1 MSHQSIQLLYIE
13 DNDADAALLK
23 IHVSRFDSDA
33 EIDVTHVETL
43 ADGLNSLS
51 VSNFD
56 VVLLDLGLPGTE
68 GLDGVKEIL
77 NVHPK
82 CCMIV
87 LSGNRSLELAKES
100 IALGAQDF
108 ILKNDLNPG
117 LLEKSIFFSLERLR
131 LKKKLSAQ
139 SLKLTRLEIAVEQS
153 ANMIDIT
160 DLNGRIQYVNKRFE
174 EVTGYSKEE
183 IIGLKASTL
192 KSDYHGPS
200 FYQDLWATIRSG
212 KTWKGT
218 FKNKKKDGTLY
229 WEDATISP
237 VYNDKGEL
245 TNFVAIK
252 EDITEAKAVKDRL
265 NFTVEAARL
274 GTWEWEVKADK
285 ILLNDIY
292 AQLLGYTFDEL
303 DDTFSG
309 NRKLIHPD
317 DSELVQQC
325 INEHLNGEKDSY
337 EAFYRLRKKDG
348 SYLWVYDSGIIVER
362 DENHEAIK
370 WSGVVVDV
378 SKLKEQEI
386 QLEFETKQLEATQ
399 AIGKIGSWY
408 FDKSSRA
415 FTYIS
420 PESLAIMGWSKDQVI
435 TRELILSMVHDDDR
449 RILSQ
454 HMDQMIKGKSV
465 SHVIRIWVKNELKWI
480 KLKSS
485 PKKSL
490 KGKFIGVL
498 ALIQDVTED
507 QKARELVEASETKFK
522 TIFENATVG
531 IVYQDDEGKIL
542 DVNLMAAQILGVD
555 HPELE
560 QKTVDD
566 DDWKFIDLDGNPLG
580 PEDMPSNKVLKTKRP
595 VHEDIVGI
603 YNPTLKAYRWLK
615 IDSLPIVSSQ
625 SGSLTT
631 CTIFSDITEILEK
644 EQKIRTNEAQ
654 LRAAQKIASFGHW
667 TYDYRTDEY
676 QWSDAAYEI
685 FELKKGKVPSRELF
699 MQMVHP
705 DDRSRVLEIIS
716 EARRT
721 FDKTHLEFKVKLAS
735 GEIKYLEDSWET
747 NFGPDGKPTTV
758 LGVYHDITNRKKA
771 ELRLYETK
779 EKLAS
784 ILESF
789 DDIVVIID
797 NDLKVMEFFP
807 GGDASDL
814 LLPPEYLQGKRITR
828 FLPNHVNKQLH
839 QCISNLN
846 QTNSTQE
853 MEYGLV
859 IDDQQRWFSAKLS
872 SLHDSQQQVIGTTVV
887 IRNVTLRKIA
897 LLEQERATQKLTSI
911 ITSLDDHVIVVDK
924 EGYYRE
930 FFASRSGETTLSGAE
945 QILGKKYQEVV
956 SPELADLLA
965 KSFSKVDKSGK
976 TQTFIHK
983 TEDKKGDS
991 WYDTRVSPLYE
1002 NKVITGYTLLI
1013 RDISLQ
1019 KQNEIALAE
1028 SEERFRYQSEFLPHI
1043 VWTTDAEGVVNY
1055 LNEVGR
1061 SFYGDGVED
1070 LKKGSW
1076 NLIHPEDRHESVAK
1090 WEESLANKSSYT
1102 CLERHLCDDGKYYWL
1117 NVKANPLLDA
1127 QGNIVSW
1134 IGVSTNVN
1142 SEFEAKKLN
1151 DRLVKHLKQRV
1162 KEVNCLYRISH
1173 LSEQHLDSIPD
1184 ILKESVRVVQKAFW
1198 KPGLTEVRITWDDHK
1213 EQTDRLKYANRLFQ
1227 QIKYHGQTRGEIA
1240 VCVAKKTESGEPITI
1255 SDQEYNLLNSVADNL
1270 GLILGQSEQVRLIE
1284 ESEDRF
1290 RKLLED
1296 ATIGVII
1303 LTKSHFSGVNNRFLK
1318 MLGYTEEEV
1327 IGRNPWDI
1335 SPKKQPN
1342 GQTSKAFGM
1351 ELIER
1356 LEYEDQV
1363 NFTWHHLHKNGQLV
1377 ICDIQLTTMDFRDG
1391 NAIVAFVRDMTEENK
1406 AQRALIESEQK
1417 YRAIF
1422 ENINE
1427 GYVLVDIDG
1436 RIHNLN
1442 PSGAKILGINQSS
1455 ALGTNLKE
1463 VLFGEELMSYFEK
1476 LNGHNLRKEISVK
1489 NSLGKKLRLNINA
1502 QKVKREGSSTLIE
1515 ATFSDVSEQYR
1526 FTSFLNY
1533 SVQLYEA
1540 YNKGKSAL
1548 IKVAMESFQA
1558 ISDSKCSYYLTVNED
1573 GKSLSLLETG
1583 VFKNVCQASNQN
1595 KGCSDN
1601 KLVQDIKHWK
1611 KCISS
1616 RGHVIR
1622 NYKNGQRF
1630 HCINKECALPIKQE
1644 LQIPILQNTK
1654 VVALVGVSNKEHTYN
1669 DLDVELLGNYAH
1681 LFHSLLQRK
1690 ELELEHLNTLET
1702 LAKSQEVGRIGSWK
1716 VDLKTNEAWWSDELY
1731 NHYELDPKK
1740 AQVPQEG
1747 WLEFTHPEDRNA
1759 HRRAY
1764 ELGIK
1769 TGGMDHEYRI
1779 VLSDGR
1785 IRHLYAKSEVRYDAD
1800 GVPQVEV
1807 GIVQDVTDLRL
1818 AHKMVE
1824 EKSKQFENIV
1834 SSLPGIVYRIKFPK
1848 MEIEFLSSFTEK
1860 VIGYTRED
1868 LVNYPGNFGELLVHP
1883 DDLESVI
1890 DEIGVS
1896 LRQRKSLS
1904 LLFRMKTKHNGVKW
1918 FSNTG
1923 TIVEKNKEKQEF
1935 TIEGYIHDVTDR
1947 VKSEERVRNAFMEAS
1962 DKERSRISKEIHD
1975 SLQQTLTIASLNLE
1989 FIEQERDKLSHK
2001 VQERFDMAY
2010 DYLKRSLND
2019 TRAIAHSLMPK
2030 AIEDFGFV
2038 SVVQAMVNDL
2048 NKAGDCHFEF
2058 ITNMDQVRFKVP
2070 VDTNLYKIVQE
2081 ATNNV
2086 LKHAQAQNVTIQ
2098 YMRVGDKLQLSI
2110 EDDGT
2115 GFDISEIRAAQNGF
2129 GLANMRNRVS
2139 SLNADVL
2146 IDSYPGHGTTII
2158 IDFPYTKDLLY
2169 I

>member
-1 MSHQSIQLLYIE
+1 MNHQSIQLLYIE

-23 IHVSRFDSDA
+23 IHVSRFDSEA
-33 EIDVTHVETL
+33 EIEVTHVETL
-43 ADGLNSLS
+43 ADGLNCLS
-51 VSNFD
+51 ISNFD

-77 NVHPK
+77 SAHPK
-82 CCMIV
+82 CCIIV

-100 IALGAQDF
+100 IALGVQDF

-153 ANMIDIT
+153 ANIIDIT

-192 KSDYHGPS
+192 KSDYHGQS
-200 FYQDLWATIRSG
+200 FYKELWDTVRSG
-212 KTWKGT
+212 KTWKGI

-237 VYNDKGEL
+237 VYDDKGKL

-252 EDITEAKAVKDRL
+252 EDITEAKAIRDRL
-265 NFTVEAARL
+265 NFTVEAAGL

-292 AQLLGYTFDEL
+292 AKLLGYSVDQL

-309 NRKLIHPD
+309 NRALIHPD
-317 DSELVQQC
+317 DSDLVQRSL
-325 INEHLNGEKDSY
+325 NEHLNGEKESY
-337 EAFYRLRKKDG
+337 EAFYRLRKANG
-348 SYLWVYDSGIIVER
+348 SYLWVYDSGIVSER
-362 DENHEAIK
+362 GVDNEPLK
-370 WSGVVVDV
+370 LSGVVVDI

-399 AIGKIGSWY
+399 SIGKIGSWY
-408 FDKSSRA
+408 YDKSSRA

-420 PESLAIMGWSKDQVI
+420 PESLCIMGWSKDQTV
-435 TRELILSMVHDDDR
+435 TRELILSMVHEDDR
-449 RILSQ
+449 STLDQ
-454 HMDQMIKGKSV
+454 HMDQMVKGKSV
-465 SHVIRIWVKNELKWI
+465 SDLFRVWVKDELKWI
-480 KLKSS
+480 KLISS
-485 PKKSL
+485 PKKSP

-560 QKTVDD
+560 HKAVDD
-566 DDWKFIDLDGNPLG
+566 DDWKFIDLEGNSLG
-580 PEDMPSNKVLKTKRP
+580 PDDMPSNKVLKTKRP
-595 VHEDIVGI
+595 VHEDIVGV
-603 YNPTLKAYRWLK
+603 YNPTLKSYRWLR
-615 IDSLPIVSSQ
+615 IDSLPIIDSQ
-625 SGSLTT
+625 SGQLTT

-644 EQKIRTNEAQ
+644 EQKIRINEAQ

-685 FELKKGKVPSRELF
+685 FQLKKGKVPSRDLF
-699 MQMVHP
+699 MKMVHP

-716 EARRT
+716 EARKT

-747 NFGPDGKPTTV
+747 NFGSDGKPTTV

-771 ELRLYETK
+771 ELKLYETK

-797 NDLKVMEFFP
+797 NELKVLEFFP

-814 LLPPEYLQGKRITR
+814 LLPPEYLQGKKVTR
-828 FLPNHVNKQLH
+828 FLPSHVNKQLN
-839 QCISNLN
+839 QCIINLGK
-846 QTNSTQE
+846 TNSTQE
-853 MEYGLV
+853 MEYGLM
-859 IDDQQRWFSAKLS
+859 IEDEQKWFSAKLS
-872 SLHDSQQQVIGTTVV
+872 VLHDGQQKVIGTTVV
-887 IRNVTLRKIA
+887 IRNITMRKQA

-911 ITSLDDHVIVVDK
+911 ITSLDDHVIVIDK

-930 FFASRSGETTLSGAE
+930 FFVSRSDKSSLLGPEK
-945 QILGKKYQEVV
+945 ILGKKYQEVV
-956 SPELADLLA
+956 NQELAELLSHA
-965 KSFSKVDKSGK
+965 FKTVDKSR
-976 TQTFIHK
+976 QTHAFIYK
-983 TEDKKGDS
+983 SDDQDEVR
-991 WYDTRVSPLYE
+991 WYDTRVSPLFE
-1002 NKVITGYTLLI
+1002 NKLVTGYTLLI
-1013 RDISLQ
+1013 RDISVQ
-1019 KQNEIALAE
+1019 KRNEIALAE

-1043 VWTTDAEGVVNY
+1043 VWTTDENGVTNY

-1061 SFYGDGVED
+1061 NFYGSGLED
-1070 LKKGSW
+1070 LKQGSW
-1076 NLIHPEDRHESVAK
+1076 NLIHPEDRP
-1090 WEESLANKSSYT
+1090 ESLRKWQISVDSRSSYT
-1102 CLERHLCDDGKYYWL
+1102 CLERHLCEDGKYYWL
-1117 NVKANPLLDA
+1117 NVKANPLLDK

-1198 KPGLTEVRITWDDHK
+1198 KPALTEVRITWDDYK

-1227 QIKYHGQTRGEIA
+1227 QIKYQGRTRGEIA
-1240 VCVAKKTESGEPITI
+1240 VCVAKKTDSGAPISI

-1270 GLILGQSEQVRLIE
+1270 GLILGQSEQVKLIE

-1303 LTKSHFSGVNNRFLK
+1303 LTESHFSGVNNRFLK

-1327 IGRNPWDI
+1327 LGRGPWDI

-1342 GQTSKAFGM
+1342 GQSSKAFAM

-1356 LEYEDQV
+1356 LEFEDQV
-1363 NFTWHHLHKNGQLV
+1363 NFTWHHLHKNGGLV
-1377 ICDIQLTTMDFRDG
+1377 ECDIQLTTMDFRDG
-1391 NAIVAFVRDMTEENK
+1391 DAIVAFVRDMTEENK
-1406 AQRALIESEQK
+1406 AQRALIQSEQK

-1427 GYVLVDIDG
+1427 GYVLVGTDG
-1436 RIHNLN
+1436 KIHNLN
-1442 PSGAKILGINQSS
+1442 PSGAKILGINQSK
-1455 ALGTNLKE
+1455 AMGAKLQDL
-1463 VLFGEELMSYFEK
+1463 LFGEDLMSHFK
-1476 LNGHNLRKEISVK
+1476 QLNGQSLRKEVSVK
-1489 NSLGKKLRLNINA
+1489 NSSGKKLRLNINA
-1502 QKVKREGSSTLIE
+1502 QKVMREGTDVLIE

-1548 IKVAMESFQA
+1548 IKVGMENFQA
-1558 ISDSKCSYYLTVNED
+1558 ISDSRCSYYLTVNKN

-1583 VFKNVCQASNQN
+1583 TFKNACKASSHNA
-1595 KGCSDN
+1595 GCTDA
-1601 KLVQDIKHWK
+1601 KPVQDIKHWK
-1611 KCISS
+1611 KCITS
-1616 RGHVIR
+1616 RAYVIK
-1622 NYKNGQRF
+1622 NYKNDEHF
-1630 HCINKECALPIKQE
+1630 HCVNKECALPVKRE

-1654 VVALVGVSNKEHTYN
+1654 VVALVGVSNKEHTYT

-1702 LAKSQEVGRIGSWK
+1702 LAKSQEVGLIGSWK
-1716 VDLKTNEAWWSDELY
+1716 VDLKTDEAWWSDELY
-1731 NHYELDPKK
+1731 NHYGLDPKK
-1740 AQVPQEG
+1740 AQVPQEN
-1747 WLEFTHPEDRNA
+1747 WLDFTHPEDREA
-1759 HRRAY
+1759 HKEAY
-1764 ELGIK
+1764 LFGLQN
-1769 TGGMDHEYRI
+1769 GGMDHEYRI
-1779 VLSDGR
+1779 ILSDGT
-1785 IRHLYAKSEVRYDAD
+1785 IRYLYAKSEVRYDAD
-1800 GVPQVEV
+1800 GIPQVEV

-1860 VIGYTRED
+1860 VIGYTLED

-1896 LRQRKSLS
+1896 LRQKKSLS
-1904 LLFRMKTKHNGVKW
+1904 LLFRMRTKHNGVKW

-1923 TIVEKNKEKQEF
+1923 TIVDKNKEKQEF
-1935 TIEGYIHDVTDR
+1935 TIEGYVHDVTDR

-1962 DKERSRISKEIHD
+1962 DKERARISKEIHD

-1989 FIEQERDKLSHK
+1989 FIEQERDKLSDK

-2058 ITNMDQVRFKVP
+2058 ITNLDKVRFKVP

-2086 LKHAQAQNVTIQ
+2086 LKHSKAKNVTIQ
-2098 YMRVGDKLQLSI
+2098 YMRVGDKIQLSI
-2110 EDDGT
+2110 EDDGQ

-2129 GLANMRNRVS
+2129 GLANMSNRVS

-2146 IDSYPGHGTTII
+2146 IDSFPGHGTTII